1 MIAEKR
7 KVFFSF
13 LSQLPAH
20 ELSKFCCFVVGDAPG
35 DWWR

>member
-13 LSQLPAH
+13 FFYSAFSSGLLPQEAC
-20 ELSKFCCFVVGDAPG
+20 K
-35 DWWR
+35 